1 MAGAGGGSIVNVSSI
16 TATRGA
22 PYLSAYAATKG
33 ALDALT
39 RSLAAEWGAQ
49 GVRVNTL
56 SPGVIDTD
64 IWSGSGD
71 DPSLR
76 SFVEHQNPPGRWA
89 DAAALAA
96 PAVFLPSDASG
107 YLHGPTPPATSA
119 RPPILETVLTYT

>member
-1 MAGAGGGSIVNVSSI
+1 MAGAGGGSIINVSSI

-56 SPGVIDTD
+56 SPGVSDPD
-64 IWSGSGD
+64 IWSGGGD

-76 SFVEHQNPPGRWA
+76 RFVDTQTPLGRRG
-89 DAAALAA
+89 DAAGRADTSGLPA
-96 PAVFLPSDASG
+96 PDA
-107 YLHGPTPPATSA
+107 
-119 RPPILETVLTYT
+119 

>member
-64 IWSGSGD
+64 IWSGGGD

-76 SFVEHQNPPGRWA
+76 SRSEEHTSELQSLMRITY
-89 DAAALAA
+89 
-96 PAVFLPSDASG
+96 AVF
-107 YLHGPTPPATSA
+107 
-119 RPPILETVLTYT
+119 RLTK